1 VKQARARVRYALR
14 VASGAGVVACAA
26 WLFACGSGDD
36 TATPVP
42 LGDAGAPDG
51 TTATS
56 ADACV
61 PPDGAKAGTC
71 TCVSPAV
78 DPYSACSPF
87 ARGCIPFD
95 ASRVP
100 SHPML

>member
-1 VKQARARVRYALR
+1 MRDALR

-36 TATPVP
+36 TVAPVP
-42 LGDAGAPDG
+42 PSDAGAADA
-51 TTATS
+51 TTVTN

-61 PPDGAKAGTC
+61 PPDGAKPGTC
-71 TCVSPAV
+71 TCVPPAV

-87 ARGCIPFD
+87 ASGCIPFD